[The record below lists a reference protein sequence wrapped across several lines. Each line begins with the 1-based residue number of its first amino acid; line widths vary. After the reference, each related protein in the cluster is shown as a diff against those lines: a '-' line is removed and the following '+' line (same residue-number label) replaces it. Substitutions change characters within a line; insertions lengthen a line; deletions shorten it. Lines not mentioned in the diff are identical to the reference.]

1 MVTRLYG
8 MAGIGVDRMGR
19 LADLS
24 NDPAVLRLENL
35 DTDLRPPAGVVEAT
49 QRAATLDAANS
60 YLPFYGSNDLRRAA
74 AELVGRLSGVGYN
87 WKESTIIT
95 AGGLNGILNVLLA
108 MVDAGDEVIL
118 PDPIYIGLVNRVRLA
133 GGVPVFLRCKITDG
147 VWALDRDHLQ
157 RVVTARTRVFLMMSP
172 SMPGGAVFSR
182 EDWKAICAACRDA
195 GAWMLYDSAME
206 RILFDNAEH
215 WHPASFPGMESR
227 TITVGTVSKEYRMI
241 GWRVGWIVAPAEVIG
256 EIGLVSI
263 SNVAC
268 PVGIAQAAA
277 AVALHTPD
285 SDILTANGKLQRRR
299 DVMLQELD
307 GFPVIRPRGG
317 WSLLMDVSC
326 FGVSGE
332 QASSRLLE
340 HGKIAATA
348 MTGWG
353 SVRSDRYIRFVFS
366 NEPVHRLLGLR
377 ERVVAALGKPD
388 GQSSPEYE
396 A

>member
-1 MVTRLYG
+1 
-8 MAGIGVDRMGR
+8 MAGIGVDRMGQ

-35 DTDLRPPAGVVEAT
+35 DIDLRPPAGVVEAT

-74 AELVGRLSGVGYN
+74 AELVGRLSGVRYN

-108 MVDAGDEVIL
+108 IVDPGDEVIL

-133 GGVPVFLRCKITDG
+133 GGIPVFLRCKISDG
-147 VWALDRDHLQ
+147 AWELDRDQLQ
-157 RVVTARTRVFLMMSP
+157 RVVTPRTRAFLMMSP
-172 SMPGGAVFSR
+172 SMPAGAVFSR
-182 EDWKAICAACRDA
+182 EDWRAICAACRDA
-195 GAWMLYDSAME
+195 GAWMIYDSAME
-206 RILFDNAEH
+206 RVLFDNAER
-215 WHPASFPGMESR
+215 WHPASFPGMDEQ
-227 TITVGTVSKEYRMI
+227 TITVGAVSKEYRMI
-241 GWRVGWIVAPAEVIG
+241 GWRVGWIVAPPEVVG

-277 AVALHTPD
+277 VVALRTPD
-285 SDILTANGKLQRRR
+285 SEILSANGKLQRRR
-299 DVMLQELD
+299 DVMLQELE
-307 GFPVIRPRGG
+307 GFPVVRPRGG
-317 WSLLMDVSC
+317 WSLLMDVSP

-332 QASSRLLE
+332 QASARLLE
-340 HGKIAATA
+340 RGKIAATA

-353 SVRSDRYIRFVFS
+353 SVRSDRYVRFVFS

-377 ERVVAALGKPD
+377 ERVVAALGNPERL
-388 GQSSPEYE
+388 SSPE
-396 A
+396 